1 MTGPAPPTVAI
12 IGVGLIGGS
21 FALALRAAGFEGRIL
36 GVSRPPTLAKAIQ
49 MGIIDQ
55 GGTLAEIVPQ
65 ADLVFLAQPI
75 GAILDMIDQLPPLLK
90 AGALVTDAGST
101 KKLIVERAA
110 HLPRFVGGHPMA
122 GKESQ
127 GVESAD
133 AQLFAGRPWILT
145 SDPGPEFVQWLE
157 RIGARVVRLSP
168 EEHDAQV
175 ALSSHLPQLLSTALA
190 SMLAGHVTTSTAG
203 PGLESMTRLALSS
216 HHLWRDILATNR
228 PLIADALAGFAAT
241 LDQVRAELERG
252 DLEAR
257 FVKARELA
265 LLIRQK

>member
-1 MTGPAPPTVAI
+1 MIGPAPPTIAVV
-12 IGVGLIGGS
+12 GVGLIGGS
-21 FALALRAAGFEGRIL
+21 FALALRAAGYKGRIL
-36 GVSRPPTLAKAIQ
+36 GVSRPATLTKAIER
-49 MGIIDQ
+49 GVIHQ

-75 GAILDMIDQLPPLLK
+75 GAILETIDQLAPLLK
-90 AGALVTDAGST
+90 PGTLVTDAGST

-110 HLPRFVGGHPMA
+110 HLPRFVGGHPLA

-157 RIGARVVRLSP
+157 RIGARIVYLSP
-168 EEHDAQV
+168 AEHDAQV

-190 SMLAGHVTTSTAG
+190 SLLQGRVGTSTAG

-216 HHLWRDILATNR
+216 HHLWRDILATNQSA
-228 PLIADALAGFAAT
+228 IAAALAEFAAT
-241 LDQVRAELERG
+241 LDEVRAELQRG
-252 DLEAR
+252 ELESR

-265 LLIRQK
+265 SAIRQK